1 MYLDTKGLVTVGV
14 GYLLATVVE
23 AQKLPFIVDKTGK
36 KATPVEIKDD
46 YFNVKK
52 QAKGFLASYYK
63 RFTKLKLTDIE
74 IDKLTNKRIDDF
86 YKELKL
92 IYPDFD
98 KYPSE
103 VKLALFDL
111 IYNLGMTELKNNWPN
126 FNKHIKAKDWKAAAG
141 ESSRKPPISPARNK
155 YVKDLLE
162 KAAKKAAVTKKP

>member
-1 MYLDTKGLVTVGV
+1 MPYRGKSAIYNRHPNTTENIRTIRGKNPPYVS
-14 GYLLATVVE
+14 GYE
-23 AQKLPFIVDKTGK
+23 RTGHS
-36 KATPVEIKDD
+36 
-46 YFNVKK
+46 K